1 MADLN
6 SKISILIDEELR
18 TLGDKEFAKSRNR
31 LISEKVVSYGVKT
44 GRIRKIVREH
54 WKKFPELKT
63 EENCFKTARELMS
76 MKILDDQMAGIFLL
90 GLYSKTFEIR
100 DISKLKRLITRY
112 IDNWAACD
120 AMSSEVIAKV
130 LKNSPQEIKIL
141 YTWAKSENIWLRR
154 VTIVTTIKMKNKIGN
169 WEEIASKIL
178 LSFSKEKEP
187 IVKKAVHWLER
198 EIN

>member
-154 VTIVTTIKMKNKIGN
+154 ATIVTTVKMKNKIEN
-169 WEEIASKIL
+169 WQEIAPKIL
-178 LSFSKEKEP
+178 FSFSKEKEP
-187 IVKKAVHWLER
+187 IVKKAVYWLER